1 MEKCSYAIHLIF
13 EALTLF
19 AFQAAAISYVVGSLV
34 WMEDPDEAWIDGEVV
49 KVDGEEIKVL
59 CTSGKTVSALNDIT
73 HGHFFYTYFL
83 Y

>member
-1 MEKCSYAIHLIF
+1 
-13 EALTLF
+13 
-19 AFQAAAISYVVGSLV
+19 
-34 WMEDPDEAWIDGEVV
+34 MEDPDEAWIDGEVV

-73 HGHFFYTYFL
+73 HGHFFCTYYL